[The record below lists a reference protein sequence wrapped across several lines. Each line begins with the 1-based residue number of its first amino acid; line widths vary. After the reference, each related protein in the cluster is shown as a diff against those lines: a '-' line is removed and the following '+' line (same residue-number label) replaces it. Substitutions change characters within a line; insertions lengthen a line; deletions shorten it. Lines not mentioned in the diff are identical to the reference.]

1 MLDISLNNRSDFSLG
16 ESVAHIDKLV
26 AAAAAVGVKTL
37 ALTDTMSV
45 SGLPALFSAC
55 KKAEIKP
62 IIGAVLR
69 IYRDPLGKK
78 DAQDNYSYHMKVFVR
93 TEAGLGQL
101 MTLLSTANQEDH
113 FYYHSRIGID
123 EVISTL
129 QPEDV
134 YLSTGDFFGLTS
146 IRDVSANRIAAKL
159 KEAGFDL
166 FAEITPIDSPLFDRV
181 NRNALALAKK
191 FSLPLMTG
199 YPTLY
204 TDGDGAD
211 PLGVMRA
218 IVNNGK
224 LYGGHIPTP
233 AARDHF
239 PQPGVTLVQRLKQLK
254 ERLTTLDG
262 VEVDDAL
269 RDALAGNK
277 AIADGCTYV
286 FEKKEP
292 CLPKMADDEF
302 AELVALSKKG
312 WNDRLTREVFGYKP
326 SPAQIPEYAARLK
339 FELETLKR
347 MGFSGY
353 FLLVRKIVN
362 WSRESGIGVGPGRGS
377 CFLAGHRVKLSQSG
391 LTKAIEDIEV
401 GDEVIAHDGT
411 FQKVVATLQ
420 FDRDEE
426 IIELEFDNG
435 VNIKCTKDHKF
446 FTKNRGWVRADKLT
460 EEDEF
465 DDVEHLASQGD

>member
-1 MLDISLNNRSDFSLG
+1 MIEISLNNRSDFSLG

-26 AAAAAVGVKTL
+26 SAAAGAGVKTL
-37 ALTDTMSV
+37 ALTDTMTV

-55 KKAEIKP
+55 KKQGIKP
-62 IIGAVLR
+62 IIGSVLR
-69 IYRDPLGKK
+69 VYRDPLGKK
-78 DAQDNYSYHMKVFVR
+78 EAHDNYSFFMKVFVR
-93 TEAGLGQL
+93 NESGLNQL
-101 MTLLSTANQEDH
+101 MQLLSIANQPDH
-113 FYYHSRIGID
+113 VYYHSRIGLD
-123 EVISTL
+123 EVIATL
-129 QPEDV
+129 DPNDV
-134 YLSTGDFFGLTS
+134 YLTTGDFFGMVTLPTPTLRRS
-146 IRDVSANRIAAKL
+146 VAKL
-159 KEAGFDL
+159 REDGFTL
-166 FAEITPIDSPLFDRV
+166 FGEVTPIDSPLFDRV
-181 NRNALALAKK
+181 NRLTLDLAKQ
-191 FSLPLMTG
+191 FGLPLMAG

-204 TDGDGAD
+204 ADAEGAD

-218 IVNNGK
+218 IVSNGK

-233 AARDHF
+233 AARDHY
-239 PQPGVTLVQRLKQLK
+239 PQPGTTLVERLKALK
-254 ERLTTLDG
+254 GRLTTLDG
-262 VEVDDAL
+262 VEVDTAM
-269 RDALAGNK
+269 RDALEGNK
-277 AIADGCTYV
+277 LIAEGCTYT
-286 FEKKEP
+286 FEKKAP

-302 AELVALSKKG
+302 AELVTLSKAG
-312 WNDRLTREVFGYKP
+312 WHERLAKEVFGYKP
-326 SPAQIPEYAARLK
+326 TPAQIPEYAARLK